1 MRNEVVVQMYM
12 FIGSNSV
19 VLLRSTSN
27 RQTVGRRPFITTGTP
42 FAHAAVTTQE
52 DGPFVPAC
60 QVVQEFLCNR
70 RPPLQSTP
78 ILHSGGGYVWLYK
91 AHHCCVE
98 TRCTVLRSGCIS
110 KMATVP
116 TNRTNARA
124 EETVYPNGGT
134 NAHVSCPLPS
144 NLRKEPATS
153 AAPLLLYSV

>member
-19 VLLRSTSN
+19 VILRSTSN
-27 RQTVGRRPFITTGTP
+27 RQTVGRRPFITTGMP

-98 TRCTVLRSGCIS
+98 TRCTVSITLASIQAVKIDCRGAGPRISPLFPRCSRSTCV
-110 KMATVP
+110 A
-116 TNRTNARA
+116 
-124 EETVYPNGGT
+124 
-134 NAHVSCPLPS
+134 
-144 NLRKEPATS
+144 
-153 AAPLLLYSV
+153 